1 MLEPPKP
8 SLLDIA
14 VAFMNVGLI
23 SVGGAAT
30 PLRHMVVK
38 QRRWATELEFAEL
51 QGLAQAFPGAVGV
64 NIAVM
69 IGDRLAGPA
78 GALAAIGGL
87 IIPSLVVAVVLASVA
102 LQLAA
107 ANPRFAAAESS
118 ITAAVAGM
126 FLANGFRLI
135 QILWRQ
141 APDRRVGWRSAQVAI
156 AGLGIALVA
165 VFHVAVPVAL
175 IVLVVASIGLDL
187 QRRVDA
193 AAAA

>member
-14 VAFMNVGLI
+14 VTFMKVGLI
-23 SVGGAAT
+23 SVGGAAA
-30 PLRHMVVK
+30 PMRHVVVK
-38 QRRWATELEFAEL
+38 QRQWATELEFAEL
-51 QGLAQAFPGAVGV
+51 QGLGQAFPGAVGV

-87 IIPSLVVAVVLASVA
+87 IIPSLIVAVALASVA
-102 LQLAA
+102 LRLAA

-118 ITAAVAGM
+118 ITAAVAGI

-135 QILWRQ
+135 QILWQQ

-175 IVLVVASIGLDL
+175 IVLVAASIGLDL
-187 QRRVDA
+187 RRRVDA
-193 AAAA
+193 EAA